1 MTTVAYDGKNIA
13 VDTRIAGGFMHTSSK
28 VQQLPDGSRGAGAG
42 IVADIHRFFRSF
54 FGDPATIPEG
64 EYDTLV
70 MHLDGRV
77 VHYSG
82 DGLAMDITGTRY
94 AIGSGADFALGAMHA
109 GKSAA
114 VAVKIACELDPNS
127 GLPVETI
134 KALKV

>member
-1 MTTVAYDGKNIA
+1 VTTVAYDGKNIA

-94 AIGSGADFALGAMHA
+94 AIGSGLRVACGDHQGPEGVSRGTVGVVTSVIPPYPLPW
-109 GKSAA
+109 AA
-114 VAVKIACELDPNS
+114 
-127 GLPVETI
+127 
-134 KALKV
+134 